1 MDYPD
6 VTLVLQ
12 MGLTTKDQYTHRLG
26 RTARAG
32 KEGSG
37 LLICAPF
44 ELSVLQRELDGMPLL
59 TIQVPAATPISSAC
73 SGRLATAQR
82 NDRGNRYPTHPSTHP
97 LDRFITQSDY
107 QYLTHIYSIE
117 ESYTRHTLF
126 IQYMT

>member
-59 TIQVPAATPISSAC
+59 TIPVPAATPISSAC

-82 NDRGNRYPTHPSTHP
+82 NDRGNMYLTHPSTHP
-97 LDRFITQSDY
+97 LDRFIT
-107 QYLTHIYSIE
+107 
-117 ESYTRHTLF
+117 
-126 IQYMT
+126 